1 MMRQAKVSIDKFNN
15 ITSEEVCQMLL
26 CTQRHWTI
34 WFKDNGYKKKEEK
47 NIVIR

>member
-34 WFKDNGYKKKEEK
+34 WFKKRYRDT
-47 NIVIR
+47 IVFLD